1 MLGIVIADVVSSQG
15 GDVREDAVTDLSA
28 AKEGDPRDDAGA
40 RMIAPPALRHRRA
53 GAFQAYVLLAAVGFV
68 VTAILAHIVGYF
80 PVDLAFT
87 RSVQTITN
95 PAFAQIMRGVSWIGF
110 IPQVDIIGGTFLLG
124 LFLAGLR
131 WEAVSGLFAGAGVLL
146 GSLVKLVVDRPR
158 PSLDL
163 VHVASQIESSGF
175 PSGHVLMVTAF
186 YGFLTFLGY
195 TLLKASWQRTGLL
208 VLFSFLIVLMGLS
221 RIYLGHHWFSDVM
234 GAYVLG
240 SLWLALTIHVYR
252 WGKTR
257 FFVRQPVAP
266 EPGNAP

>member
-1 MLGIVIADVVSSQG
+1 
-15 GDVREDAVTDLSA
+15 VTDVPA
-28 AKEGDPRDDAGA
+28 AKEGDPREDAGA
-40 RMIAPPALRHRRA
+40 KVIAPPHVRHRRA
-53 GAFQAYVLLAAVGFV
+53 GVFEAYVLLASVGFV
-68 VTAILAHIVGYF
+68 VTGILAHTIGYF
-80 PVDLAFT
+80 PVDLTFT
-87 RSVQTITN
+87 RSIQTITS
-95 PAFAQIMRGVSWIGF
+95 PAFGHLMRGVSWFGF
-110 IPQVDIIGGTFLLG
+110 IPQVDILGGTCLVG

-131 WEAVSGLFAGAGVLL
+131 WEAVSGLFAGLGVLL
-146 GSLVKLVVDRPR
+146 GSLIKLIVARPR

-163 VHVASQIESSGF
+163 VHVASRIDSSGF

-195 TLLKASWQRTGLL
+195 TLLKESWQRTGLL

-240 SLWLALTIHVYR
+240 SLWLALTIRVYR

-257 FFVRQPVAP
+257 FFVGQPVAP
-266 EPGNAP
+266 EPESRP